1 MNREQQKNEFRWS
14 ARGENPLASNEYDI
28 EANEATGLGKNA
40 NLKDEYEEYLENDL
54 KQHESWER
62 PTYAKLIAAS
72 QSADQALTTMITYNY
87 EKTTGSE
94 ITPIDWTGHWPPL
107 NLMSYD
113 TFHSQ
118 KRAAMTKL
126 TDGSLGF
133 IANHFR
139 RQMQTTKE
147 RYEMDK
153 KEINQATGLMNEQ
166 GEYQEYRDRFVRRSF
181 SFTETPTYAKLVAAG
196 HRPVRALEIMIQYN
210 YEEAT
215 GSEITP
221 IDWTPTELMPRQN
234 PMTGNDFASEKRQAI
249 SDIMNQRGNEILRK
263 IQIIKEIKSK
273 PWYHKDRSWGQ
284 FAKSFVKGT
293 RKKYRRLR
301 RSRRTR
307 RSH

>member
-1 MNREQQKNEFRWS
+1 MGKT
-14 ARGENPLASNEYDI
+14 DI
-28 EANEATGLGKNA
+28 C
-40 NLKDEYEEYLENDL
+40 
-54 KQHESWER
+54 
-62 PTYAKLIAAS
+62 KLIATG

-87 EKTTGSE
+87 EKATGSD
-94 ITPIDWTGHWPPL
+94 ITPIDWTRTPA

-118 KRAAMTKL
+118 KRAAMIKL

-147 RYEMDK
+147 RIEMDK
-153 KEINQATGLMNEQ
+153 KEINEATGLMNEQ

-181 SFTETPTYAKLVAAG
+181 SRTETPTYAKLVAAG

-210 YEEAT
+210 YGQAT

-221 IDWTPTELMPRQN
+221 IDWTPAELMPRHS

-249 SDIMNQRGNEILRK
+249 SDIMNQRGNEEILRK

-273 PWYHKDRSWGQ
+273 PWYHKDRSWGE

-293 RKKYRRLR
+293 RKKYRRTR
-301 RSRRTR
+301 RSRR
-307 RSH
+307 SH